1 MKMMKLIKLTNK
13 DVYELKAWLYQ
24 QEDIISFFHNLQ
36 KSTLIVSHTIQQEI
50 GGIND
55 NLVRYLYEVD
65 TEKKI
70 ERINLQSAL
79 CEYDGMIGV
88 KVTNINSV
96 AMRITLPGFTEF
108 TRFIPGGFV
117 ILPEL
122 AADYLNRKNI
132 EPVIVTR
139 WLMQTTFSS
148 FNPKTDF
155 YQDQMWILEE
165 NHALVYSELVAK
177 SKIILQGIHD
187 LADHA
192 ANATLSGWK
201 KAIPIAEEVYSRLS
215 NYFYPYQQG
224 NIPSHLISFAIGAIL
239 DELVQVSYYGS
250 VGRITAI
257 QALLAKL
264 NKAEINPHAL
274 LALNDFPVS
283 VDHVI
288 AMAAKMKTKNDV
300 TIIYEAVDR
309 YYEDI
314 LNLTYVPTTLIK

>member
-1 MKMMKLIKLTNK
+1 MKVKKLIELTNK
-13 DVYELKAWLYQ
+13 DVYDLKVWLGQ
-24 QEDIISFFHNLQ
+24 QEDVISFFHNLQ
-36 KSTLIVSHTIQQEI
+36 KSTLIVSYTIQQEI

-55 NLVRYLYEVD
+55 NLARHLYEAD

-70 ERINLQSAL
+70 ERMDLKSVL
-79 CEYDGMIGV
+79 CEYDDMIGV
-88 KVTNINSV
+88 KVTNKKSID
-96 AMRITLPGFTEF
+96 MRIALPGFAEF
-108 TRFIPGGFV
+108 TRFISGGFV

-132 EPVIVTR
+132 EPVIVKR

-148 FNPKTDF
+148 FNLKTDF
-155 YQDQMWILEE
+155 YQDQMWVLEE
-165 NHALVYSELVAK
+165 NHALIYSELAAK

-201 KAIPIAEEVYSRLS
+201 KAIPIAKEVYSQLT

-224 NIPSHLISFAIGAIL
+224 NIPSHLISFVIGAIL

-250 VGRITAI
+250 IGRIVAI

-264 NKAEINPHAL
+264 NKAEINPHAV

-288 AMAAKMKTKNDV
+288 AVAAKVKTKHDIP
-300 TIIYEAVDR
+300 IIYEAVDR

-314 LNLTYVPTTLIK
+314 LHLTYVPTTLM